1 MSMYGQSIALALP
14 GVDPADY
21 PEIENIMRDHIL
33 HSNLDWVPTDLF
45 RDTAQLAYEAL
56 LFMRAEPTGV
66 AESQSEPNGRK

>member
-1 MSMYGQSIALALP
+1 VSMYGQSIALALP

-33 HSNLDWVPTDLF
+33 HSTLDWVPTDLF

-56 LFMRAEPTGV
+56 LFMRAQPTGD
-66 AESQSEPNGRK
+66 AESPSESGGRK